1 MTSNKIARLFGAV
14 TVFAAA
20 AGVSTAQADTVAAW
34 TNACPGGGGAVTCS
48 AMISPGYTL
57 ANVAPNSGA
66 NFVTPIITSTTFT
79 PAGGSGV
86 YNFNATD
93 ATVAGFLGAPLAA
106 TMNYTPGNSST
117 TVITSSAGGTEWAFT
132 FTILS
137 SQTLTVHH
145 DDGVAVFFGGGVLT
159 PNNESIKQAADP
171 QTASL
176 DTLYSL
182 TAPGTYTLFYVSAN
196 GLPEVLQTTLTPTV
210 PLPGALPLFA
220 TGLAG
225 LGLIG
230 WRRKKTAA
238 A

>member
-1 MTSNKIARLFGAV
+1 MPSNKIARLLGAA

-20 AGVSTAQADTVAAW
+20 AGVSTAQADTLVAF
-34 TNACPGGGGAVTCS
+34 TGTCPGGGGAVSCS
-48 AMISPGYTL
+48 ALISPADTL
-57 ANVAPNSGA
+57 PNIPPGGTFA
-66 NFVTPIITSTTFT
+66 TPIITTSTI
-79 PAGGSGV
+79 PGGGS
-86 YNFNATD
+86 YNFTATNN
-93 ATVAGFLGAPLAA
+93 TVAGLLGAALAA
-106 TMNYTPGNSST
+106 TLNYTGPGSPAF
-117 TVITSSAGGTEWAFT
+117 VVTSAAGGTEWAFT

-220 TGLAG
+220 SGLAG
-225 LGLIG
+225 LGLLG
-230 WRRKKTAA
+230 WRRKRKAQAA